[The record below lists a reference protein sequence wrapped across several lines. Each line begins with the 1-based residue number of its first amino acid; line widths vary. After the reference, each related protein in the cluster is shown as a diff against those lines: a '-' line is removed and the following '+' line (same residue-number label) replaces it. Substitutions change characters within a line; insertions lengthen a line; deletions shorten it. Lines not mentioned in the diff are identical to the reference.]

1 MSSKLNKHRAKSAD
15 DDSDDDSEDDISLDD
30 DDPSFTDSRWDGL
43 KDVAVD
49 ED

>member
-1 MSSKLNKHRAKSAD
+1 MSSKLNKHRAKSSDD
-15 DDSDDDSEDDISLDD
+15 DDSDDDYDDVETEDDSSL
-30 DDPSFTDSRWDGL
+30 SDSRWDGL